1 MKNAKCQ
8 MTNDERSSKSEVR
21 SRNSEFGILS
31 SFDIRHSS
39 FRRQR
44 GSTFIIVLWI
54 AFGLVGLALYFAS
67 SMSFELH
74 ASDNRTSG
82 LQADMAIDGA
92 SRYVQYVLG
101 SQLTNGMVPDPT
113 TYLSEAVPIG
123 DGHFWLIGRSSDD
136 STNATSFQM
145 TFQLVD
151 EASKINLNYATS
163 NMLAALPTPPMT
175 QDLLMGILDWRGT
188 NGGNYESYYGSQR
201 PAYTTKKSPFET
213 VGELRMVYGATMDA
227 LVAEDL
233 NANGALDPNETD
245 DDHNGMVTPGVME
258 YFTVYTRE
266 PNTNNDGAAR
276 INVSTLA
283 AVSTPGSP
291 MEQFITMLRTNLSA
305 QTVAAVLS
313 SITGPPGQRTPP
325 PPVVSR
331 SPLEFYMN
339 FHRAPANLSASDFA
353 LIEDKITFTN
363 GAYINGRIN
372 INTAGQ
378 TVLACLPGISDDPSL
393 AQTLI
398 SYRQSNSDKL
408 GSVAWVVD
416 ALGTSNAKTMAA
428 LSAKDC
434 ITTRSY
440 QFTADIAALGPHGR
454 GYRRAKFIFDTA
466 EGTPKIVYRQD
477 LSNLGWA
484 LGKDVRQTW
493 VTEKSVAAQ

>member
-1 MKNAKCQ
+1 MCLDIAATGDGRTPMRATANARE
-8 MTNDERSSKSEVR
+8 N
-21 SRNSEFGILS
+21 
-31 SFDIRHSS
+31 
-39 FRRQR
+39 
-44 GSTFIIVLWI
+44 GSTFIIVMWI

-74 ASDNRTSG
+74 ASDNRVSG
-82 LQADMAIDGA
+82 LQSEMAIDGA
-92 SRYVQYVLG
+92 MRYVQYVLG
-101 SQLTNGMVPDPT
+101 SQLTNGTVPDPT

-123 DGHFWLIGRSSDD
+123 DAHFWLIGRSSDD

-151 EASKINLNYATS
+151 EGSKINLNYASS

-188 NGGNYESYYGSQR
+188 NGGTYESYYASQH
-201 PAYTTKKSPFET
+201 PPYSTKKSPFET

-227 LVAEDL
+227 LVAEDQ

-245 DDHNGMVTPGVME
+245 DDHNGSVTPGVME

-283 AVSTPGSP
+283 PVSTPGSP
-291 MEQFITMLRTNLSA
+291 TEQFMTMLQTNLDSR
-305 QTVAAVLS
+305 TVAAILNS
-313 SITGPPGQRTPP
+313 LRGPPGQRTPP
-325 PPVVSR
+325 LPVVSH
-331 SPLEFYMN
+331 SPLELYMH
-339 FHRAPANLSASDFA
+339 FHSAPVNLSASDFA

-372 INTAGQ
+372 INTASH
-378 TVLACLPGISDDPSL
+378 TVLACLPGISDDQSL

-398 SYRQSNSDKL
+398 SYRQSNPDKL
-408 GSVAWVVD
+408 TSVGWVVD
-416 ALGTSNAKTMAA
+416 ALGTSNAKALAA

-434 ITTRSY
+434 ITTHSF
-440 QFTADIAALGPHGR
+440 QFTADIAAIGRHGR
-454 GYRRAKFIFDTA
+454 GYRRVKFVFDTA

-484 LGKDVRQTW
+484 LGKNVRQTW
-493 VTEKSVAAQ
+493 ATENSVAAQ

>member
-1 MKNAKCQ
+1 
-8 MTNDERSSKSEVR
+8 
-21 SRNSEFGILS
+21 
-31 SFDIRHSS
+31 
-39 FRRQR
+39 
-44 GSTFIIVLWI
+44 
-54 AFGLVGLALYFAS
+54 
-67 SMSFELH
+67 
-74 ASDNRTSG
+74 
-82 LQADMAIDGA
+82 
-92 SRYVQYVLG
+92 
-101 SQLTNGMVPDPT
+101 MVPDPT
-113 TYLSEAVPIG
+113 TYVCQAVPIG
-123 DGHFWLIGRSSDD
+123 DSHFWLIGRPTDDQTQTTSD
-136 STNATSFQM
+136 QL

-175 QDLLMGILDWRGT
+175 QDLLSGILDWRGT
-188 NGGNYESYYGSQR
+188 NGGNYESYYAGQH
-201 PAYTTKKSPFET
+201 PPYQTKKSPFET

-227 LVAEDL
+227 LACEDL
-233 NANGALDPNETD
+233 NANGVLDPNESD
-245 DDHNGMVTPGVME
+245 DDHNGTVTPGVME

-276 INVSTLA
+276 INVSMLA

-305 QTVAAVLS
+305 RTVAAVLS
-313 SITGPPGQRTPP
+313 AVTGPPGQRTPP

-339 FHRAPANLSASDFA
+339 FHKAPANLSASDFA

-372 INTAGQ
+372 INSASA
-378 TVLACLPGISDDPSL
+378 TVLACLPGISDNQSL

-398 SYRQSNSDKL
+398 SYRQSNTDKL

-416 ALGTSNAKTMAA
+416 ALGTSNAQA
-428 LSAKDC
+428 LNALKVRDC
-434 ITTRSY
+434 ITTHSY
-440 QFTADIAALGPHGR
+440 QFTADIAAIGPHGR
-454 GYRRAKFIFDTA
+454 GYRRVKFIFDTA

-493 VTEKSVAAQ
+493 VTENTVAAQ

>member
-1 MKNAKCQ
+1 MRVGPN
-8 MTNDERSSKSEVR
+8 
-21 SRNSEFGILS
+21 
-31 SFDIRHSS
+31 
-39 FRRQR
+39 FREA
-44 GSTFIIVLWI
+44 GSTFIIVMWI
-54 AFGLVGLALYFAS
+54 AFGLVTLALYFAS

-74 ASDNRTSG
+74 ASDNRVSG
-82 LQADMAIDGA
+82 LAAEQAIDGA
-92 SRYVQYVLG
+92 ARYVQYVLG
-101 SQLTNGMVPDPT
+101 SQLTNGTVPDPT
-113 TYLSEAVPIG
+113 TYLCQAVPLG
-123 DGHFWLIGRSSDD
+123 DSHFWLIGRTTDD
-136 STNATSFQM
+136 STQTTSDQL

-163 NMLAALPTPPMT
+163 NMLAALPAPPMT
-175 QDLLMGILDWRGT
+175 QDLLSGILDWRGT
-188 NGGNYESYYGSQR
+188 NGGNYESYYAAQH
-201 PAYTTKKSPFET
+201 PPYQTKKSPFET

-227 LVAEDL
+227 LMCEDL
-233 NANGALDPNETD
+233 NGNGVLDPNESD
-245 DDHNGMVTPGVME
+245 DDHNGGVTSGVTE

-266 PNTNNDGAAR
+266 PNTNNGGAAR
-276 INVSTLA
+276 INVSMLA
-283 AVSTPGSP
+283 AVATPGSP
-291 MEQFITMLRTNLSA
+291 TEQFMTMLQTNLDSR
-305 QTVAAVLS
+305 TVAAILNS
-313 SITGPPGQRTPP
+313 LRGPPGQRTPP

-339 FHRAPANLSASDFA
+339 FHKAPVNLSSSDFA

-372 INTAGQ
+372 INTASQ
-378 TVLACLPGISDDPSL
+378 TVLACLPGISDNQSL

-398 SYRQSNSDKL
+398 SYRQSNPDKL

-416 ALGTSNAKTMAA
+416 ALGTSNAKTLAA

-434 ITTRSY
+434 ITAHSY

-454 GYRRAKFIFDTA
+454 GYRRVKFIFDTA

-493 VTEKSVAAQ
+493 ATENSVAAQ